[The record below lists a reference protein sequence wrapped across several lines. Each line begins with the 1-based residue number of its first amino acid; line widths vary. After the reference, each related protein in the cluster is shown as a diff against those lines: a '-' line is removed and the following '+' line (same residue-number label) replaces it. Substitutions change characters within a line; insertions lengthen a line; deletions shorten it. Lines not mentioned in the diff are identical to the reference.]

1 MFSTTGAGYLFHE
14 RVPEFLH
21 ATQGPFT
28 AAVAGHAAHVSH
40 NMVAIVS
47 SVVAVGGIALAYV
60 LYVALPELPG
70 ALRAASG
77 RMFTLLHNKYFVDE
91 GYDAAVVRPLRTSGE
106 FLYGVDRFF
115 IDGLVWLVTAVPR
128 LLGFTLRGLQHG
140 SLQGY
145 GVTMAGGLAILLF
158 LALYFSNGALR

>member
-1 MFSTTGAGYLFHE
+1 
-14 RVPEFLH
+14 
-21 ATQGPFT
+21 
-28 AAVAGHAAHVSH
+28 
-40 NMVAIVS
+40 MVAIVS
-47 SVVAVGGIALAYV
+47 SVVAIGGIVLAYV

-77 RMFTLLHNKYFVDE
+77 RMFTLMHNKYFVDE
-91 GYDAAVVRPLRTSGE
+91 GYDAAIVKPLWKSGE

-115 IDGLVWLVTAVPR
+115 IDGLVWLVTAIPR
-128 LLGFTLRGLQHG
+128 LLGFMLRGLQQG

-158 LALYFSNGALR
+158 LALYYSSAAVQ